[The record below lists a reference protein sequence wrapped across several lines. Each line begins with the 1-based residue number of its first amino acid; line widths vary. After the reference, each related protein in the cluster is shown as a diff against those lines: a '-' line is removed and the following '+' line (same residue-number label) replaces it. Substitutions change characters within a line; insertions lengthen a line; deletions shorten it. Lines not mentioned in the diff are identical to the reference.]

1 MNTAIRL
8 LPIKYS
14 KTEVM
19 FNKLLKNSFIYVLGD
34 VLNKSIP
41 FFMLPILTRYLS
53 PGDYGI
59 IASFSAL
66 VSVFA
71 VCSGLSVHGAVNVN
85 FFRMGKEEL
94 KEYIGNTIIIL
105 NVSTLIIFVITFI
118 ISPIIG
124 KRFSLPTEW
133 ILIAVILAFSQF
145 LTTINL
151 VLWTAEQKP
160 KQYTIYQLSQTLLLA
175 SLSLMFIVALKM
187 DWKGQLIAQ
196 SIGTIL
202 FAGFSFL
209 FIIKRGYFR
218 FKLNKEYVSDALK
231 FGIPLIPHQLS
242 MWLKTGSDRM
252 ILMALVGSVQT
263 GIYSVGYQLGMV
275 INVLVTA
282 FNKAWSPYLFRVL
295 ADNPKFETKLKLV
308 KFTYLYMLVIIVIAL
323 IFSFFAKYII
333 PIFLGAK
340 FVAATQY
347 LIYFSLAF
355 AFQGM
360 YTMVGNYVFYAKKTN
375 LIAYVTF
382 TTSLLHVAMTYTFV
396 KIYGSIG
403 AAYSTVISYFLTF
416 IAMWYL
422 NNKVYPMPW
431 FFGNMSNK

>member
-1 MNTAIRL
+1 
-8 LPIKYS
+8 
-14 KTEVM
+14 M

-124 KRFSLPTEW
+124 KRLSLPTEW

-209 FIIKRGYFR
+209 FIIKRGYLR

-252 ILMALVGSVQT
+252 ILMALVGSAQT

-308 KFTYLYMLVIIVIAL
+308 KFTYIYMVSIMVIAL
-323 IFSFFAKYII
+323 IFSFSTKYII
-333 PIFLGAK
+333 PIFLGKK
-340 FVAATQY
+340 FVAATAY
-347 LIYFSLAF
+347 LIYFSIAF

-360 YTMVGNYVFYAKKTN
+360 YSMVGNYVFYAKKTN
-375 LIAYVTF
+375 LVAYVTF

-396 KIYGSIG
+396 KMYGSIG